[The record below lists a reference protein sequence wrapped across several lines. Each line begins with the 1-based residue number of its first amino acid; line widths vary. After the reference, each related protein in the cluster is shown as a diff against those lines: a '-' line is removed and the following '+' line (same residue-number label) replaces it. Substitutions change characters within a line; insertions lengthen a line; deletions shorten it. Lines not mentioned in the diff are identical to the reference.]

1 MALFLHHGKFISV
14 VGFHLPILIHFKNTE
29 DNTIISYTAMMF
41 YNNNNNNNN
50 NNIIHLYST
59 INTNNYS

>member
-14 VGFHLPILIHFKNTE
+14 VGFHLPILIYFKNTE

-41 YNNNNNNNN
+41 YS
-50 NNIIHLYST
+50 IKQS
-59 INTNNYS
+59 